1 MNRRVVVTGMGAIS
15 PLGLDVPSLWE
26 GIVEARPAIGRIT
39 QFDPTNFASQ
49 IAGEVKGFDPAKYM
63 DKKEARR
70 NSRFVQFAVAA
81 TKEALRSADFT
92 ITNEN
97 ADDVGVIIG
106 SGIGGME
113 NFSSQFRVMEAKG
126 PDRVSPFLIPMMIV
140 DMAGG
145 FVSIEIGARGPN
157 YCPVSACAT
166 AGNAIGEAMHIIKR
180 GDAKLILAGGTEAAI
195 TEIGIAAFASARA
208 LSTHNDEPASASRPF
223 DANRDGFVMGEGAG
237 ILVLEDYEHAL
248 SRGANIVA
256 EIVGYGVSTDAYH
269 VTMPAENGIGADK
282 AMRIALRQ
290 AGMQPHELGYLNA
303 HGTST
308 PVNDRTETQ
317 AIKSVFGEYAYK
329 LPISSN
335 KSQFGHTLGAGGALE
350 AIVSIRAMNEGLLP
364 ATINY
369 TTPDPDCDLDYVPN
383 TPRRAS
389 FDTFM
394 SNSFGFGGHNVSLLF
409 RTFSE

>member
-15 PLGLDVPSLWE
+15 PLGLDVSSLWQ
-26 GIVEARPAIGRIT
+26 GIVEARSATGIIT
-39 QFDPTNFASQ
+39 QFDPANFDCKVA
-49 IAGEVKGFDPAKYM
+49 AEVKGFDPANYM

-81 TKEALRSADFT
+81 TREALRSADFA
-92 ITNEN
+92 ITDEN

-113 NFSSQFRVMEAKG
+113 NFSAQFRVMEAKG
-126 PDRVSPFLIPMMIV
+126 PGRISPFLIPMMIV

-145 FVSIEIGARGPN
+145 LVAIEIGARGPN
-157 YCPVSACAT
+157 FCPVSACAT
-166 AGNAIGEAMHIIKR
+166 SGNAIGEAWHIIKR
-180 GDAKLILAGGTEAAI
+180 GEAKVIVAGGTEAAI
-195 TEIGIAAFASARA
+195 TEIGIGAFASARA
-208 LSTHNDEPASASRPF
+208 LSTNNDEPERASRPF
-223 DANRDGFVMGEGAG
+223 DATRDGFVMGEGAG
-237 ILVLEDYEHAL
+237 VLVLEDYEHAV
-248 SRGANIVA
+248 SRGANILA
-256 EIVGYGVSTDAYH
+256 ELVGYGVSTDAYH
-269 VTMPAENGIGADK
+269 VTMPAEGGTGAVK
-282 AMRIALRQ
+282 SMRMALRQ
-290 AGMQPHELGYLNA
+290 AGLEPHELGYLNA

-317 AIKSVFGEYAYK
+317 AIKTTFGEAAPK
-329 LPISSN
+329 IPVSSN

-350 AIVSIRAMNEGLLP
+350 AVVSIMGMREGLIP

-369 TTPDPDCDLDYVPN
+369 AAPDPECDLDYVPN
-383 TPRRAS
+383 TPRAAR

-409 RTFSE
+409 RRFEE

>member
-26 GIVEARPAIGRIT
+26 GIVEARSAIGRIT
-39 QFDPTNFASQ
+39 QFDPTKFACQ
-49 IAGEVKGFDPAKYM
+49 IAAEVKGFEPANYM

-70 NSRFVQFAVAA
+70 NSRFVQLAVAA

-92 ITNEN
+92 ITDEN

-157 YCPVSACAT
+157 FCPVSACAT
-166 AGNAIGEAMHIIKR
+166 AGNAIGEAMHIIRR
-180 GDAKLILAGGTEAAI
+180 GDAKVIVAGGTEAAI

-208 LSTHNDEPASASRPF
+208 LSTRNDDPATASRPF
-223 DANRDGFVMGEGAG
+223 DATREGFVMGEGAG
-237 ILVLEDYEHAL
+237 ILVLEDYEHAI

-269 VTMPAENGIGADK
+269 VTMPAENGVGAVK
-282 AMRIALRQ
+282 AMNMALRM
-290 AGMQPHELGYLNA
+290 AGMQAHELGYLNA

-308 PVNDRTETQ
+308 PANDRTETI
-317 AIKSVFGEYAYK
+317 AIKTVFGEYAYK
-329 LPISSN
+329 LPVSSN

-350 AIVSIRAMNEGLLP
+350 AVVSIRGMNEGLIP

-369 TTPDPDCDLDYVPN
+369 STPDPECDLDYVPN
-383 TPRRAS
+383 TPRAAA
-389 FDTFM
+389 FDSFM

-409 RTFSE
+409 RKFSE

>member
-1 MNRRVVVTGMGAIS
+1 MERRVVVTGMGAIS
-15 PLGLDVPSLWE
+15 PLGLDVPTLWQ
-26 GIVEARPAIGRIT
+26 GIVEARSAIGRIT
-39 QFDPTNFASQ
+39 HFDPTRFACQ
-49 IAGEVKGFDPAKYM
+49 IAAEVQGFDPASYM
-63 DKKEARR
+63 DRKEARR

-81 TKEALRSADFT
+81 TKEALRSADFN
-92 ITNEN
+92 ITPEN
-97 ADDVGVIIG
+97 AEDVGVIIG

-113 NFSSQFRVMEAKG
+113 SFSAQFRVLEAKG

-145 FVSIEIGARGPN
+145 LVAIEVGAKGPN

-166 AGNAIGEAMHIIKR
+166 AGNAIGEAMHVIKR
-180 GDAKLILAGGTEAAI
+180 GDAAVMLAGGTEAAV

-208 LSTHNDEPASASRPF
+208 LSTRNDDPATASRPF
-223 DANRDGFVMGEGAG
+223 DATRDGFVMGEGAG
-237 ILVLEDYEHAL
+237 VLVLEAYDHAVA
-248 SRGANIVA
+248 RGAKILA
-256 EIVGYGVSTDAYH
+256 ELVGYGLSTDAYH
-269 VTMPAENGIGADK
+269 VTMPAENGEGAVR
-282 AMRIALRQ
+282 AMRQALRQ
-290 AGMQPHELGYLNA
+290 AAMQPADVHYLNA

-317 AIKSVFGEYAYK
+317 AIKTVFGEYASR

-350 AIVSIRAMNEGLLP
+350 AVVSICAMHESLIP

-369 TTPDPDCDLDYVPN
+369 TTPDPVCDLDYVPN
-383 TPRRAS
+383 TPRPARI
-389 FDTFM
+389 DNFM

-409 RTFSE
+409 RRFTD

>member
-1 MNRRVVVTGMGAIS
+1 MGAIS

-26 GIVEARPAIGRIT
+26 GIVEARSAVGRIT
-39 QFDPTNFASQ
+39 QFDPTRFACQ
-49 IAGEVKGFDPAKYM
+49 IAAEVTGFDPANYM

-70 NSRFVQFAVAA
+70 NSRFVQLAVAA

-92 ITNEN
+92 ITDEN

-157 YCPVSACAT
+157 FCPVSACAT
-166 AGNAIGEAMHIIKR
+166 AGNAIGEAMHIIRR
-180 GDAKLILAGGTEAAI
+180 GDAKVILAGGTEAAI

-208 LSTHNDEPASASRPF
+208 LSTRNDDPATASRPF
-223 DANRDGFVMGEGAG
+223 DGTREGFVMGEGAG
-237 ILVLEDYEHAL
+237 VLVLEDYEHAV

-256 EIVGYGVSTDAYH
+256 ELVGYGVSTDAYH
-269 VTMPAENGIGADK
+269 VTMPAENGVGAVK
-282 AMRIALRQ
+282 AMHMALRM

-308 PVNDRTETQ
+308 PVNDRTETI
-317 AIKSVFGEYAYK
+317 AIKTVFGEYAYK

-350 AIVSIRAMNEGLLP
+350 AVVSIRGMNEGLIP

-369 TTPDPDCDLDYVPN
+369 STPDPDCDLDYVPN
-383 TPRRAS
+383 TPRAAA
-389 FDTFM
+389 FDSFM

-409 RTFSE
+409 RKFSE

>member
-26 GIVEARPAIGRIT
+26 GIVEARSAIGRIT
-39 QFDPTNFASQ
+39 QFDPTKFACQ
-49 IAGEVKGFDPAKYM
+49 IAAEVKGFEPANYM

-70 NSRFVQFAVAA
+70 NSRFVQLAVAA

-92 ITNEN
+92 ITDEN

-157 YCPVSACAT
+157 FCPVSACAT
-166 AGNAIGEAMHIIKR
+166 AGNAIGEAMHIIRR
-180 GDAKLILAGGTEAAI
+180 GDAKVILAGGTEAAI

-208 LSTHNDEPASASRPF
+208 LSTRNDDPATASRPF
-223 DANRDGFVMGEGAG
+223 DANREGFVMGEGAG
-237 ILVLEDYEHAL
+237 ILVLEDYEHAI

-256 EIVGYGVSTDAYH
+256 ELVGYGVSTDAYH
-269 VTMPAENGIGADK
+269 VTMPAENGVGAVK
-282 AMRIALRQ
+282 AMNMALRM
-290 AGMQPHELGYLNA
+290 AGMQAHELGYLNA

-308 PVNDRTETQ
+308 PANDRTETI
-317 AIKSVFGEYAYK
+317 AIKTVFGEYAYK
-329 LPISSN
+329 LPVSSN

-350 AIVSIRAMNEGLLP
+350 AVVSIRGMNEGLIP

-369 TTPDPDCDLDYVPN
+369 STPDPECDLDYVPN
-383 TPRRAS
+383 TPRAAA
-389 FDTFM
+389 FDSFM

-409 RTFSE
+409 RKFSE

>member
-26 GIVEARPAIGRIT
+26 GIVQARSAVGRIT
-39 QFDPTNFASQ
+39 QFDPTAFSCQ
-49 IAGEVKGFDPAKYM
+49 IAAEVKGFDPTQWM

-92 ITNEN
+92 ITDEN

-106 SGIGGME
+106 SGIGGMDS
-113 NFSSQFRVMEAKG
+113 FSAQFRVMESKG
-126 PDRVSPFLIPMMIV
+126 PDRISPFLIPMMIV

-145 FVSIEIGARGPN
+145 YTAIEIGARGPN

-180 GDAKLILAGGTEAAI
+180 GEAKVILAGGTEAAI
-195 TEIGIAAFASARA
+195 TEIGIGAFGAARA
-208 LSTHNDEPASASRPF
+208 LSTRNDDPATASRPF
-223 DANRDGFVMGEGAG
+223 DADREGFVMGEGAA
-237 ILVLEDYEHAL
+237 ILMLEDYEHAV

-269 VTMPAENGIGADK
+269 ITLPAEGGVGAVK
-282 AMRIALRQ
+282 AMRMALRQ
-290 AGMQPHELGYLNA
+290 AGIQPHELGYLNA

-308 PVNDRTETQ
+308 PANDSTETQ
-317 AIKSVFGEYAYK
+317 AIKTAFGDYAYR

-350 AIVSIRAMNEGLLP
+350 AVVSIKGMNEGLIP

-369 TTPDPDCDLDYVPN
+369 STPDPACDLDYVPN
-383 TPRRAS
+383 IPRPAK

-409 RTFSE
+409 RTFTE